1 MTEKL
6 INDLILFCQHK
17 KWFDLAPVIY
27 NLNKSFCIFGP
38 KTLHAPSALIAS
50 LELWLSVVGAKIDLK
65 IGFFVVFFLVGMV
78 CQMDLQPSAGKL
90 PSDDTAGTVMLLLWH
105 RQVIAHPISKY

>member
-1 MTEKL
+1 
-6 INDLILFCQHK
+6 
-17 KWFDLAPVIY
+17 LAPVIY

-38 KTLHAPSALIAS
+38 KTLLAPSALIAS
-50 LELWLSVVGAKIDLK
+50 LELWSSVVGAKIDLK
-65 IGFFVVFFLVGMV
+65 IGFFVFFLVGMV
-78 CQMDLQPSAGKL
+78 CQMDLQLSAGKL